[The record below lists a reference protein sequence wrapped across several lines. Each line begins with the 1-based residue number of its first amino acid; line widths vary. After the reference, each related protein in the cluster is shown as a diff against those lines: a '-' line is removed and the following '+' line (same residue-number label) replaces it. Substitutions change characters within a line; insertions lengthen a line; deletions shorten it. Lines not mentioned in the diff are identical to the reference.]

1 MVDALKYPGFIR
13 LAAKN
18 FRYGVQELYR
28 STLIMLQ
35 TPHVQKFIPDIND
48 FDLSVGPAG
57 VRAQALE
64 MDGTLVDDFVFHFGE
79 GQSSVAK
86 RVLHCRNAPSP
97 GATSSLA
104 IAKMIADKIDIEFKL

>member
-1 MVDALKYPGFIR
+1 MIDALKYPGFLK

-18 FRYGVQELYR
+18 FRYGLQEFFK

-35 TPHVQKFIPDIND
+35 TPHVQKFIPSIVD

-64 MDGTLVDDFVFHFGE
+64 IDGTLVDDFVFHFGE
-79 GQSSVAK
+79 GEGSVAK

-104 IAKMIADKIDIEFKL
+104 IAKMIADKIDVEFKF